1 MLERILGHIKDIKE
15 KNPNNANLIDILEA
29 VSKLINACKDDWD
42 KEGLKKGLSYLEA
55 IPLSSSSGLLGW
67 IFPTKSLL
75 REFLKEKKLPVL
87 DPAEFSK
94 AYASE
99 ATRLR
104 FLPTL
109 SQGDEAI
116 LSILAYIH
124 TELMRHY
131 PKLFYAF
138 PQDATGQVMND
149 AIKEWQTAP
158 QQTPSENSPNSQKA
172 SFRDFKRGY
181 NILGQ
186 RIASNQV
193 DQEIESMIGAL
204 VQRTGAN
211 DKDQGLLKRWL
222 MKNGGQ
228 ETNRFLDLLFLQ
240 GYFGKQFNIGITQ
253 ALDLNWYVNNETG
266 KICFSYVA
274 LIKTLQEVEVEKT
287 GTGKEKEILVAK
299 DMIARDDKGEVR
311 HLYMN
316 ALTNEDEAIMRNKDL
331 IPPLIRVQALIE
343 LDVVQGAVV
352 PKLVECNVFNYVDSP
367 LLIKPSEVLLA
378 SSPRQQL
385 L

>member
-1 MLERILGHIKDIKE
+1 MRKKILGYIKDIKE

-29 VSKLINACKDDWD
+29 VSKFIDACKDDWD

-75 REFLKEKKLPVL
+75 REFLKKKKLPVL

-109 SQGDEAI
+109 SQDDEAI
-116 LSILAYIH
+116 LSILVYIH

-186 RIASNQV
+186 RIASNQGN
-193 DQEIESMIGAL
+193 QEIESMIGAL

-211 DKDQGLLKRWL
+211 DQDQDLLKRWL

-266 KICFSYVA
+266 KICFSYVV
-274 LIKTLQEVEVEKT
+274 LIKTLQEVEKT
-287 GTGKEKEILVAK
+287 GTTEEEIPVAK
-299 DMIARDDKGEVR
+299 DMMIARDDKGEVR
-311 HLYMN
+311 RLDLN
-316 ALTNEDEAIMRNKDL
+316 ALTKEDEALLSKKDL

-343 LDVVQGAVV
+343 LDVVPGAVV

-367 LLIKPSEVLLA
+367 FLIKPSEVLLA

-385 L
+385 F